1 MSFET
6 NLSRLEEIVDQLDS
20 SNISLNDA
28 LTLFEEG
35 IKVLKETSKVLIGA
49 EQKAKIL
56 IEEAEGVISVQEFD
70 A

>member
-6 NLSRLEEIVDQLDS
+6 NLNRLEEIVDQLDS